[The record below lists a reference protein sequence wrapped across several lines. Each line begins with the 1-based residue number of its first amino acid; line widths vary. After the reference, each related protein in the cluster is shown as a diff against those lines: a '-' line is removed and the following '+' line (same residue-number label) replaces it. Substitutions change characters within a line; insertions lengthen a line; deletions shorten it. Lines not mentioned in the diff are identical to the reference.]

1 MQQAHQSGIPEYV
14 RFIGGWGFN
23 SPKLF
28 QLAGRDANRAISGS
42 AWNISNIYPASKQ
55 FVDDFKEEYGTL
67 PDQFAA
73 QSYTAVL
80 VLAAAIRKA
89 NSSDRAEIRDALT
102 KIGEID
108 SPLGL
113 FSFDKNREP
122 VHEPV
127 VQVMDNGKFVL
138 LK

>member
-1 MQQAHQSGIPEYV
+1 M
-14 RFIGGWGFN
+14 
-23 SPKLF
+23 
-28 QLAGRDANRAISGS
+28 
-42 AWNISNIYPASKQ
+42 
-55 FVDDFKEEYGTL
+55 DDFKDEYGTL
-67 PDQFAA
+67 PDHFAA

-102 KIGEID
+102 EIGEIN
-108 SPLGL
+108 SPLGP